1 MITLFLDLDN
11 TTIYSKRRVSDLT
24 NMVKVE
30 DYKGSPL
37 SYMTKES
44 YSSLWDLEG
53 RKDIQVVPI
62 TTRVEYQYNR
72 IFLPEF
78 EYVILGNGATLLYN
92 GTIDAEW
99 KAESESYVD
108 ACYSE
113 LIKAFNLLCLNYP
126 DTEIL
131 RFQEKHFVFGKFEK
145 PNGVVNLLKKSID
158 TSTVNVFTQG
168 KKVYVLPKEF
178 DKGNSIERLKKR
190 FDAGKIISAGDEF
203 LDFSMKD
210 HSDVFIT
217 SNDKCIGD
225 NVIHSKAKIF
235 SDEIFEYVKAEL
247 NK

>member
-11 TTIYSKRRVSDLT
+11 TTIYSKRRVTDLS
-24 NMVKVE
+24 NMIKVE

-44 YSSLWDLEG
+44 YNSLWSLEG
-53 RKDIQVVPI
+53 RNDIQIIPI

-78 EYVILGNGATLLYN
+78 KYAILGNGATLLHN
-92 GTIDAEW
+92 GTVDAEW
-99 KAESESYVD
+99 KAESERYVD
-108 ACYSE
+108 NCYSE
-113 LIKAFNLLCLNYP
+113 LIKAFNLLNLNYP
-126 DTEIL
+126 DTEVL
-131 RFQEKHFVFGKFEK
+131 RFQEKHFVFGKFEEPK
-145 PNGVVNLLKKSID
+145 GVVNLLERSID
-158 TSTVNVFTQG
+158 TSKVNIFTQG

-178 DKGNSIERLKKR
+178 NKGNCIERLKKR
-190 FDAGKIISAGDEF
+190 FDTGKIISAGDEF

-217 SNDKCIGD
+217 SNDNCTGD
-225 NVIHSKAKIF
+225 NVIHSKSKIF
-235 SDEIFEYVKAEL
+235 SDEIFKYAKAEL